1 MLTNIETNS
10 EKLVTLVLVGQPQ
23 LADRLNDER
32 LGQLKQRIELRCT
45 LSPFDL
51 AETVMY
57 IRNRVRIAGG
67 DAVQM
72 FTRDAIQVIHERSR
86 GIPRSISVICEN
98 ALVAAFAENQKP
110 VTRALVQE
118 ICDELDLS
126 SETPIDDQARPAAP
140 TSPAAPSIDPAMNA
154 APVSTPAEPSA
165 IAMAMATDTTI
176 VPPRYNPHRTAMV
189 VTLDDGEA
197 LVSRLERALQR
208 RDREANRIP
217 PEPDVPTSLLTAR
230 RRFARQSDRSHR
242 PLSAGAESG
251 RRKSARLP

>member
-1 MLTNIETNS
+1 M
-10 EKLVTLVLVGQPQ
+10 TLVLVGQPQ
-23 LADRLNDER
+23 LAERLNDER

-98 ALVAAFAENQKP
+98 ALVGAFAENQKP

-118 ICDELDLS
+118 VCDEFDLS
-126 SETPIDDQARPAAP
+126 PATPVEDQAEATTVPS
-140 TSPAAPSIDPAMNA
+140 SPALPNLDPAMNGRRSRSR
-154 APVSTPAEPSA
+154 PKRPS
-165 IAMAMATDTTI
+165 IAMATATDIATVLLQYRPDRTTL
-176 VPPRYNPHRTAMV
+176 V
-189 VTLDDGEA
+189 VVLDGGEA
-197 LVSRLERALQR
+197 LVSRLGRALQR
-208 RDREANRIP
+208 RDREAGRIS
-217 PEPDVPTSLLTAR
+217 PEPDVPTS
-230 RRFARQSDRSHR
+230 
-242 PLSAGAESG
+242 GAAPDGE
-251 RRKSARLP
+251 